1 MLRYDVSAAE
11 LADLLA
17 DGIVYTGDNDD
28 QVIAWMDQACGSA
41 DKLPHVRD
49 HGGFLSFWVGPHRR
63 FVHLGDRVILGADGW
78 FAVEVA

>member
-28 QVIAWMDQACGSA
+28 QVIAWMDQACGSP
-41 DKLPHVRD
+41 DKLPHVTDR
-49 HGGFLSFWVGPHRR
+49 GGWLEFHSDGKWR
-63 FVHLGDRVILGADGW
+63 FVHPGDRVTLGADGW